1 MFSCWKCLKRLF
13 GIQEHYDDI
22 QEEMGP
28 LSLYILN
35 QNQYMQEEYVD
46 LPKID
51 EDKESTWS
59 LDKNHDK
66 SVHIKKFNSYLK
78 KL

>member
-1 MFSCWKCLKRLF
+1 MSCWNCLKRLF
-13 GIQEHYDDI
+13 GIQEQYDEI
-22 QEEMGP
+22 QEMGP

-35 QNQYMQEEYVD
+35 QNQYMQEECVD
-46 LPKID
+46 LPNID

-66 SVHIKKFNSYLK
+66 SLHINKFNSYLK

>member
-1 MFSCWKCLKRLF
+1 MSSCLKCLKRLF
-13 GIQEHYDDI
+13 GIQEHYDEI
-22 QEEMGP
+22 QEMGP

-35 QNQYMQEEYVD
+35 QNQYMQEECVE
-46 LPKID
+46 LPQID

-66 SVHIKKFNSYLK
+66 SIHIKKFNSYLK